1 MMSTQSD
8 THTIDA
14 TEEQVAYLNR
24 LAEISAH
31 YRNNLRYLKKWTQ
44 EALDTP
50 NVTAIDHQTFNKV
63 QQWNGAVGELLQM
76 KHFIFPSSDLPKVTG
91 EGTEKMKSE
100 MALDAR
106 RKEINDW
113 IKLARE
119 ENPNGM
125 LGINWFVAAK

>member
-1 MMSTQSD
+1 MMNTQSD

-76 KHFIFPSSDLPKVTG
+76 KHFVFPLSALPEEAK
-91 EGTEKMKSE
+91 
-100 MALDAR
+100 AR
-106 RKEINDW
+106 RERVAEQNEW
-113 IKLARE
+113 VKLARE
-119 ENPNGM
+119 ENPNGLM
-125 LGINWFVAAK
+125 GINWFVAAK